1 MEDPAGRHT
10 VAGALLDE
18 RSTPSLRERF
28 GELAARSK
36 SLAVAIRRVRL
47 PGVDLSAD
55 ELRQVSRVRVLLGQL
70 DAGTFVAEA
79 DAVMVDPPPERGG
92 RPTPLAPPDGDR
104 GRPNRPAG
112 HLGSGLLGLLRRL
125 TGPTH
130 AIYGCHWFQRPP
142 PSPGPAFALVCQGN
156 GASLGS
162 QRFEEL
168 WRAGHDATPAVE
180 GDVVGCA
187 AAGGHGRQRC
197 RSPWLKRLTRL
208 RPGFILIR
216 SAPFPRSSVG

>member
-79 DAVMVDPPPERGG
+79 DAVMVDPLRREAS

-104 GRPNRPAG
+104 GRPNR
-112 HLGSGLLGLLRRL
+112 SR
-125 TGPTH
+125 
-130 AIYGCHWFQRPP
+130 W
-142 PSPGPAFALVCQGN
+142 SPGLRTSRSSPTAHGLPMP
-156 GASLGS
+156 ST
-162 QRFEEL
+162 
-168 WRAGHDATPAVE
+168 DATGFSDRRPLLDLRLPSFARGTERPWAPNGSRNCGAPAMTPPQPWR
-180 GDVVGCA
+180 GCCWVRS
-187 AAGGHGRQRC
+187 GGRARASAVPKPLAQTIDS
-197 RSPWLKRLTRL
+197 SP
-208 RPGFILIR
+208 
-216 SAPFPRSSVG
+216 PRIHLNPLCTIPA